1 MGLGKLQNL
10 DLASDFFKIGK
21 GDSVSFTKMA
31 IGYLPLLNSMLNL
44 CNSFKKKNLLL
55 NFGLLNLVKLKNSKK
70 TMKRITLYASDLVL
84 ITGKS
89 GRTCQR
95 IFQQIRDTFGIKK
108 NQVVTVYHVSDF
120 LGLPLEQVNAFIR

>member
-10 DLASDFFKIGK
+10 DLAIDFFKIGK

-31 IGYLPLLNSMLNL
+31 IRYLPLLNSMLNL

-55 NFGLLNLVKLKNSKK
+55 NFGLLNLFKLKNSKK

>member
-1 MGLGKLQNL
+1 
-10 DLASDFFKIGK
+10 
-21 GDSVSFTKMA
+21 MA

-55 NFGLLNLVKLKNSKK
+55 NLGLLNLVKLKNSKK

>member
-1 MGLGKLQNL
+1 MGLGKPQNI

-70 TMKRITLYASDLVL
+70 
-84 ITGKS
+84 
-89 GRTCQR
+89 Q
-95 IFQQIRDTFGIKK
+95 
-108 NQVVTVYHVSDF
+108 
-120 LGLPLEQVNAFIR
+120 